1 MERTRKPWNKT
12 CETAGSTLGVAG
24 IYLSTVLLQVFLYY
38 TYKDKYTRTHC
49 ELITLFGACNVD
61 ISLRSK
67 CFSTALNIQFFST
80 LSGFNAAFNR
90 ISLSHQCN
98 TKEWRGWRLEGK
110 LPGRQEC
117 TVCIY
122 SIAIPWLLHSKSHIP
137 NWANLL
143 EGDQQKILQQA
154 GLDRTEFARQHRRFS
169 GAWRSG

>member
-67 CFSTALNIQFFST
+67 CFSKALNTILST
-80 LSGFNAAFNR
+80 PSGFNATFNLY
-90 ISLSHQCN
+90 SLFYNDIKIDIPLFNLHTHILYIYGNNSFWKP
-98 TKEWRGWRLEGK
+98 KEEQHPKELDPRPRMLSSVTAP
-110 LPGRQEC
+110 LLRHPGYC
-117 TVCIY
+117 
-122 SIAIPWLLHSKSHIP
+122 
-137 NWANLL
+137 
-143 EGDQQKILQQA
+143 
-154 GLDRTEFARQHRRFS
+154 
-169 GAWRSG
+169 